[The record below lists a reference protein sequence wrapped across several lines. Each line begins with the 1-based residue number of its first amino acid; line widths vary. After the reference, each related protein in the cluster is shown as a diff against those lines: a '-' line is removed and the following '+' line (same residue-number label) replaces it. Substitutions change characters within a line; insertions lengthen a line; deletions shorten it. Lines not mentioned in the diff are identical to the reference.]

1 MIFKHK
7 KTTRIMKLSR
17 LPTIAALFGLT
28 VSSFAQ
34 QSYDVQLVLK
44 KIDCMATQAEVEVQ
58 VRTSADRPFDMGDA
72 NYRFEYDPL
81 SIRNPKIVS
90 QDNFSNQAVQ
100 RNLNYAPQNLQGS
113 RELADKGIV
122 SLNTFFTGS
131 NAGTQQ
137 VSKNWISVAT
147 LRFDIID
154 MRKAYDLKWHDD
166 KTFPISGMSCVQVTE
181 KNDVAFEYNLNTVDA
196 SGYFGNL
203 RIDPTVHCKNAT
215 PSVEAMPIHVPK
227 NKMVEVGFPINDA
240 DVVDD
245 HTVTVLTV
253 GHGTLIPSVNNRQI
267 LLNYT
272 PKIDFVGQDEAILE
286 VKDRFNNVEKVTVK
300 ITVREKALTVFNGFS
315 PNNDGVNDFLTIEGI
330 EKFPNNTVS
339 VFDVYGRELHQSIG
353 YKNNW
358 DGKSDGKMLL
368 EGTYYYVI
376 EDGEGETYM
385 GYIQI
390 KY

>member
-1 MIFKHK
+1 M
-7 KTTRIMKLSR
+7 MSSR
-17 LPTIAALFGLT
+17 LVPMALLLGLA
-28 VSSFAQ
+28 VSSIAQ
-34 QSYDVQLVLK
+34 QSYDVQLSLK
-44 KIDCMATQAEVEVQ
+44 KIDCMAAQAEVQVQ
-58 VRTSADRPFDMGDA
+58 VRTSADQPFDMGDA
-72 NYRFEYDPL
+72 NYRFEYNPL

-90 QDNFSNQAVQ
+90 QDNFSNQAAQ
-100 RNLNYAPQNLQGS
+100 RNLNYAPQTLQGS
-113 RELADKGIV
+113 RELAEKGIV

-137 VSKNWISVAT
+137 VAKNWVSVAT
-147 LRFDIID
+147 LRFDIAD
-154 MRKAYDLKWHDD
+154 MRRATDLTWHDD
-166 KTFPISGMSCVQVTE
+166 KTFPISGMSHVQVTE
-181 KNDVAFEYNLNTVDA
+181 KDDVAFEYDLRTVNA

-203 RIDPTVHCKNAT
+203 RIDPTAHCKNAA
-215 PSVEAMPIHVPK
+215 PSVQAMPVHVPK
-227 NKMVEVGFPINDA
+227 NKTVEVSFPINDA

-245 HTVTVLTV
+245 HSVTILTK
-253 GHGTLIPSVNNRQI
+253 GHGTLTPSVKNRQL
-267 LLNYT
+267 LLNYA
-272 PKIDFVGQDEAILE
+272 PERDFVGQDEATLE
-286 VKDRFNNVEKVTVK
+286 VKDRSGNVEKVTVK

-339 VFDVYGRELHQSIG
+339 VFDVSGRELHQSKG

-358 DGKSDGKMLL
+358 DGKSNGKMLL

-390 KY
+390 AY

>member
-1 MIFKHK
+1 
-7 KTTRIMKLSR
+7 MKFFRL
-17 LPTIAALFGLT
+17 LPTAMLFGLA

-34 QSYDVQLVLK
+34 QSYDVQLALK
-44 KIDCMATQAEVEVQ
+44 KIDCVAAQAEVQVQ
-58 VRTSADRPFDMGDA
+58 VRTPTDQPLDMGDA
-72 NYRFEYDPL
+72 NYRFEYNPL
-81 SIRNPKIVS
+81 SMRNPKIVS
-90 QDNFSNQAVQ
+90 QDNFSNQAAQ
-100 RNLNYAPQNLQGS
+100 RNLNYAPQTLQGS

-137 VSKNWISVAT
+137 VAKNWVSVAT
-147 LRFDIID
+147 LRFDIAD
-154 MRKAYDLKWHDD
+154 MRKASDLKWHDD
-166 KTFPISGMSCVQVTE
+166 KTFPISGMSHVQVTE
-181 KNDVAFEYNLNTVDA
+181 KDEVTFEYDLKTVNA

-203 RIDPTVHCKNAT
+203 RIDPMAHCKNAS
-215 PSVEAMPIHVPK
+215 PSVQAIPVHVPK

-245 HTVTVLTV
+245 HTVTVLTI
-253 GHGTLIPSVNNRQI
+253 GHGTLTPSIYNRQ
-267 LLNYT
+267 LLLSYS
-272 PKIDFVGQDEAILE
+272 PERDFVGKDEAILE
-286 VKDRFNNVEKVTVK
+286 VKDRFGNAEKVTVP

-315 PNNDGVNDFLTIEGI
+315 PNNDGVNDYLTIEGI

-339 VFDVYGRELHQSIG
+339 VFDVYGRELHQSKG

-358 DGKSDGKMLL
+358 DGKSDGKILM